1 MESMDALLDRYFT
14 FCKDQKELDKK
25 TLKAYR
31 IDLRQFQEFVE
42 LYEEPLSKVTLE
54 NYCRNLHQQFKPRT
68 AKRKIASAKAFCHW
82 LEYEEIVER
91 SPFAKVHTKF
101 REPQVLPRVISLSSV
116 TAILRTAYCTMNT
129 ANGSGKYRAAL
140 RNTAV
145 LEMMFATG
153 MRVSELCH
161 LTAGDVDLDEGKVR
175 VYGKGSK
182 ERIIQIGNTDTLK
195 LLHRYQK
202 EFAGAIQSS
211 GFFFPNNRGNQLTEQ
226 SVRQVLDQTA
236 KRAGVT
242 EKVTPHMLRHT
253 VATLLLEAGVDI
265 RYIQQF
271 LGHSSI
277 SITEIYTHVSTT
289 KQREILTEKHPRN
302 GMKIS
307 L

>member
-1 MESMDALLDRYFT
+1 MESMRTLLDRYFT
-14 FCKDQKELDKK
+14 FCKDQKELDEK

-42 LYEEPLSKVTLE
+42 SYEEPLSKVTLE
-54 NYCRNLHQQFKPRT
+54 NYCRNLHQHFKPRT

-91 SPFAKVHTKF
+91 TPFAKVHTKF
-101 REPQVLPRVISLSSV
+101 REPQTLPRVMSLSSV
-116 TAILRTAYCTMNT
+116 TAILRTAYCAMNT
-129 ANGSGKYRAAL
+129 AKSPGKYRAAL

-145 LEMMFATG
+145 LEMIFATG

-161 LTAGDVDLDEGKVR
+161 LPKDDVDLVEGKVR

-195 LLHRYQK
+195 LLQWYQE

-211 GFFFPNNRGNQLTEQ
+211 GFFFPNNRGTRLTEQ
-226 SVRQVLDQTA
+226 SVRQMLDQIA
-236 KRAGVT
+236 KCAGVT
-242 EKVTPHMLRHT
+242 EKVTPHMFRHT

-277 SITEIYTHVSTT
+277 SITEIYTHVSTN

-302 GMKIS
+302 EMKIS